1 MLSVILFV
9 GQNLAIF
16 FYNSLYLVPA
26 NNESTEVQ
34 NPQWCNGLVIVYQM

>member
-1 MLSVILFV
+1 MLSIILSV

-16 FYNSLYLVPA
+16 FSNSLYLVPA

-34 NPQWCNGLVIVYQM
+34 NPWCNGLMIVHQM